1 MSFTKIT
8 ITIIFITIQIILT
21 STAAFANTDSGN
33 IAGTVWMDE
42 NNNGVQELNE
52 TDTEMVIV
60 YIQAEGSDVI
70 EGNIVENGTFAFNKV
85 IESGATFDISSARA
99 EVTGV
104 TVEVISTGTLAVGAG
119 GLGIVL
125 GAFGF
130 VANAAQTETS
140 LGGIR
145 LMFSVAPATLAIL
158 GAVFIFFYRID
169 SKLMR
174 EIEDDLAARHAAPA

>member
-8 ITIIFITIQIILT
+8 FTIIFIAVQIILT

-42 NNNGVQELNE
+42 NGNGVQELNE

-85 IESGATFDISSARA
+85 GYGRYNIWSEDMSGNATGIQVIELSEVSGT
-99 EVTGV
+99 
-104 TVEVISTGTLAVGAG
+104 AV
-119 GLGIVL
+119 V
-125 GAFGF
+125 
-130 VANAAQTETS
+130 S
-140 LGGIR
+140 LG
-145 LMFSVAPATLAIL
+145 MAPTQSFN
-158 GAVFIFFYRID
+158 VFLPMV
-169 SKLMR
+169 SN
-174 EIEDDLAARHAAPA
+174 